1 MTQHLG
7 LITALALGPLMLAAC
22 GDAASDKPADTAV
35 APASTSATP
44 AAPPTAGPAVASESR
59 EFREWRATCDN
70 GNACVAFTGGDNGW
84 LRVGMDAGPDAAPS
98 VRVGIPALNGTSA
111 SSATLIIDGRRH
123 ELRPGPADT
132 FSFIVAPGDV
142 RAVVTALAGAS
153 TITAASGGETASFPT
168 AGTSASLLWI
178 DERQG
183 RLNTTTAL
191 IRRGDQPASSVP
203 AAPALPVITAAPAVS
218 QAGFEGDAP
227 RPLPATLEA
236 LGDVEKCREDT
247 SFNDYIQKAVTAV
260 RLDASTEMWGVPCGA
275 GAYNII
281 YSYFLTGAKGANPR
295 PVDFPGSNGQVLTSE
310 YSPDGLVNPIYDPA
324 TRTITAFSKARGI
337 GDCGA
342 LQTWTWTGRG
352 FFMSREQVMG
362 ECWGMVSDF
371 WPTTYRS
378 R

>member
-1 MTQHLG
+1 MMRHLG
-7 LITALALGPLMLAAC
+7 FITALVLAPLTLAAC
-22 GDAASDKPADTAV
+22 GDKASDRSADAAPSPVPGAAPAAS
-35 APASTSATP
+35 
-44 AAPPTAGPAVASESR
+44 PTAGPAVQSESR
-59 EFREWRATCDN
+59 EFRDWRATCDN
-70 GNACVAFTGGDNGW
+70 GNACVAFTGGDSGW
-84 LRVGMDAGPDAAPS
+84 LRVGMDAGPDTAPS
-98 VRVGIPALNGTSA
+98 VSLGIPALNGTKA
-111 SSATLIIDGRRH
+111 SSVALVIDGRRH
-123 ELRPGPADT
+123 GLGAGPADT
-132 FSFIVAPGDV
+132 FSFDVAPGEV
-142 RAVVTALAGAS
+142 RAVLSELAAAS
-153 TITAASGGETASFPT
+153 TITATWGGESANFPT
-168 AGTSASLLWI
+168 AGASASLLWI

-183 RLNTTTAL
+183 RLNITTAL
-191 IRRGDQPASSVP
+191 IRRGAQPASTVP
-203 AAPALPVITAAPAVS
+203 AAPVLPVVTAAPAIS

-247 SFNDYIQKAVTAV
+247 NFNDYIQKAVTAV

-281 YSYFLTGAKGANPR
+281 YSYFLTGAKGVNPR

-352 FFMSREQVMG
+352 FVMSREQVMG

>member
-1 MTQHLG
+1 MTRHLG
-7 LITALALGPLMLAAC
+7 FITALALAPLTLAAC
-22 GDAASDKPADTAV
+22 GDRTRDRPAQADPAPVPGAA
-35 APASTSATP
+35 P

-59 EFREWRATCDN
+59 EFRDWRATCDN
-70 GNACVAFTGGDNGW
+70 GNACVAYTGGDSGW
-84 LRVGMDAGPDAAPS
+84 LRVGMDAGADAAPS
-98 VRVGIPALNGTSA
+98 VSLGIPALNGTTA
-111 SSATLIIDGRRH
+111 SSVALVIDGRRH
-123 ELRPGPADT
+123 GLRAGPADT
-132 FSFIVAPGDV
+132 FSFDVAPGEV
-142 RAVVTALAGAS
+142 GAVLSELAAAS
-153 TITAASGGETASFPT
+153 TITATWAGESASFPT
-168 AGTSASLLWI
+168 AGASASLLWI

-191 IRRGDQPASSVP
+191 IRRGPQPASAVP
-203 AAPALPVITAAPAVS
+203 AAPALPVITAAPAIS
-218 QAGFEGDAP
+218 QAGFEGNAP

-247 SFNDYIQKAVTAV
+247 NFNDYIQKAVTAV

-275 GAYNII
+275 GAYNIV

-295 PVDFPGSNGQVLTSE
+295 NVDFPGSNGQVVTTE

-352 FFMSREQVMG
+352 FVMSREQIMG
-362 ECWGMVSDF
+362 DCWGMVSDF